1 MATRLKA
8 DMAGNISG
16 CLCAL
21 LAAGALAGCSDVITH
36 EEDYLSARDEV
47 DALRAS
53 VESDLDSV
61 LRAAQDL
68 SDAID
73 ADNANQIV
81 SAGRRFERAFEDLL
95 DTWERYN
102 GAWQRLESAG
112 AVYSERW
119 NDYEGVLLREV
130 DSKLRDR
137 VEDTIDVGE
146 DLNRLAQGRR
156 RPMRTAKEP
165 TRMIRRRIGESGMNR
180 DQTSIRPDVIPAQAG
195 IQSRTEGVRRFLL
208 AGA

>member
-1 MATRLKA
+1 MVR
-8 DMAGNISG
+8 NISG
-16 CLCAL
+16 WLCAF
-21 LAAGALAGCSDVITH
+21 LAAGALAGCGGETP

-47 DALRAS
+47 DALRDS

-73 ADNANQIV
+73 ADNANQFV

-112 AVYSERW
+112 AAYSERW
-119 NDYEGVLLREV
+119 HDYEGVLLREV

-146 DLNRLAQGRR
+146 DLIDLL
-156 RPMRTAKEP
+156 K
-165 TRMIRRRIGESGMNR
+165 
-180 DQTSIRPDVIPAQAG
+180 DAG
-195 IQSRTEGVRRFLL
+195 VL
-208 AGA
+208 